1 VCRLVPKQ
9 LDAHWVAS
17 RSLKPGM
24 DALFKPHEWQQTFV
38 DPQVLLL
45 PACPTPQ
52 QVVEQLLWPGQRP
65 GVWT

>member
-1 VCRLVPKQ
+1 
-9 LDAHWVAS
+9 
-17 RSLKPGM
+17 M